1 MSTPE
6 QQLAQQVTD
15 HMYAGDMATQHL
27 GMKIVRVAP
36 GEAEIHM
43 PVQPWMLNG
52 HRTCHGGVIFTLAE
66 STFAFACNS
75 RNQVTVAS
83 AAQIDFV
90 APGRE
95 GDVLQARAKESWR
108 GGRAGVYDISVHRQ
122 DGTLVALFRG
132 KSHQLAQ
139 TVLPSD
145 AA

>member
-1 MSTPE
+1 MKPWPARAVALIIIIF
-6 QQLAQQVTD
+6 LAGVPAVTAS
-15 HMYAGDMATQHL
+15 YG
-27 GMKIVRVAP
+27 GYSVAP

-52 HRTCHGGVIFTLAE
+52 HRTCHGGVIFTLAD